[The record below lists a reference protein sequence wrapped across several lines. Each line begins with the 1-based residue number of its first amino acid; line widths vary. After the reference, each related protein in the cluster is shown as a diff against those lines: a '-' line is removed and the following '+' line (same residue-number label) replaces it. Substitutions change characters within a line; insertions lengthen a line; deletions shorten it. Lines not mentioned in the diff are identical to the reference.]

1 MMKSTLIG
9 SIGLDNIQETFQEY
23 SDDLEDQIDDEDKSK
38 SSFNNDNFDLET
50 ISSGNKI
57 DN

>member
-1 MMKSTLIG
+1 MKSTLIG